1 MLTEL
6 GNTLTTVV
14 EAVNAR
20 KPDAPVHGPVI
31 NLAGSDTA
39 RACCDI
45 PADTKMHLDSFA
57 QHISAMASSAP
68 GRCLK
73 FRRHEPACAAGL
85 QSIRNS
91 AR

>member
-20 KPDAPVHGPVI
+20 KPNASVHGPVI
-31 NLAGSDTA
+31 NLACSDTA

-45 PADTKMHLDSFA
+45 SSDTKMLDSFA
-57 QHISAMASSAP
+57 QHISAMASSAR
-68 GRCLK
+68 GG
-73 FRRHEPACAAGL
+73 A
-85 QSIRNS
+85 
-91 AR
+91 